1 MKRITISTVI
11 ASMLIFCSGRQ
22 SFYSEA
28 LNLPEPVQKKLVDPK
43 SFFHKGVAVT
53 PRYRF
58 QVQARVL
65 SKKNYRMGRAGK
77 ICPVDLAL
85 GWGPMSND
93 EVLKEIKI
101 KQRSRFYFWSV
112 RDYPISKKEITL
124 NSANMHIIP
133 ADGKVAAEL
142 KAVRKGDVIKF
153 SGFLVNL
160 RAEDGWRWKTS
171 ERRSDSGG
179 GACEL
184 VWVEEITRLNR

>member
-1 MKRITISTVI
+1 MKWITISVVFG
-11 ASMLIFCSGRQ
+11 SMLIFCGDHQRLH
-22 SFYSEA
+22 SEA
-28 LNLPEPVQKKLVDPK
+28 LNLPEPVQKRLVDPK
-43 SFFHKGVAVT
+43 SFFYKGVAVT

-58 QVQARVL
+58 QVHARVL
-65 SKKNYRMGRAGK
+65 SKKNYRLGRAGK

-93 EVLKEIKI
+93 EVLKELNV

-112 RDYPISKKEITL
+112 RDYPISKKEITV

-133 ADGKVAAEL
+133 ADEKVTAEL

-184 VWVEEITRLNR
+184 VWVEDIIRLDR